1 MVTKMVTKKA
11 VKYGKM
17 RLVTLFE
24 SSNKKAFL
32 TKLHKD
38 FASVTKG
45 YDMNNGATS
54 SHSKPL
60 KSI

>member
-32 TKLHKD
+32 TRPHKD
-38 FASVTKG
+38 FASG
-45 YDMNNGATS
+45 YER
-54 SHSKPL
+54 L
-60 KSI
+60 